1 MRIGFYGASEVAW
14 TGYKINGVYSWND
27 MVCEYF
33 KADQTNH
40 AVLEGSSE
48 RALLKLK
55 STKDKLDLAVFS
67 LRNCYKFAPMVY
79 CDRDFPVA
87 TLKND
92 DMSRRWYNYVGT
104 KKKKDGRD
112 SVKKQFESEREFV
125 NTWHL
130 HKKHLWSPELQM
142 IRHAGALIQI
152 NQYLSAFNIPTVFVV
167 KKENLPAW
175 VKLDSGVNSTKI
187 SKLYEENR
195 QHDNLPNNLSAEGQK
210 TIAKYF
216 VSLVEKEKLI

>member
-1 MRIGFYGASEVAW
+1 
-14 TGYKINGVYSWND
+14 
-27 MVCEYF
+27 
-33 KADQTNH
+33 
-40 AVLEGSSE
+40 
-48 RALLKLK
+48 
-55 STKDKLDLAVFS
+55 
-67 LRNCYKFAPMVY
+67 
-79 CDRDFPVA
+79 
-87 TLKND
+87 
-92 DMSRRWYNYVGT
+92 
-104 KKKKDGRD
+104 
-112 SVKKQFESEREFV
+112 
-125 NTWHL
+125 
-130 HKKHLWSPELQM
+130 M

-152 NQYLSAFNIPTVFVV
+152 NQYLSAFKIPTVFVV